1 MRFWGWVEEQ
11 GYVEGARTSWPV
23 VVSVPTK
30 ANLPLVSIYD
40 INSLAL
46 LQRHVQATL
55 LKSLSCTMSTKSIR
69 EWAPKTILALV
80 AFLVLGLA
88 VSASSTLLSLPL
100 LILSRL
106 SYYPLY
112 PCHLIWKLF
121 KPVYSVFTWDSSEN
135 QIVSRKQARVLVG
148 LGHRWCLG
156 NGYLS
161 AFPKSSKSWD
171 EIKHKYPRKHR
182 LCSQKPIIPGSKRGA
197 IRRQGKK
204 EKVFC
209 RGLAAPMLQGY
220 SPWSLLPQLQVSQ
233 TFL

>member
-1 MRFWGWVEEQ
+1 MPLQLCYLFHFWSFL
-11 GYVEGARTSWPV
+11 GY
-23 VVSVPTK
+23 
-30 ANLPLVSIYD
+30 LIIL
-40 INSLAL
+40 
-46 LQRHVQATL
+46 
-55 LKSLSCTMSTKSIR
+55 C
-69 EWAPKTILALV
+69 ILAIS
-80 AFLVLGLA
+80 FG
-88 VSASSTLLSLPL
+88 SSLNLS
-100 LILSRL
+100 IQS
-106 SYYPLY
+106 
-112 PCHLIWKLF
+112 
-121 KPVYSVFTWDSSEN
+121 WDSSEN